1 MANCIIYYRFSTE
14 KQEKGDSIDRQVNE
28 CAGFAAAKGWTVIE
42 TVGDHGRSAYK
53 GEQISKGSL
62 GKLEQRIRAGE
73 YPKGTILLV
82 ERLDRLSRE
91 LPRKTQRWM
100 EDITDHGIQI
110 VVAHGGR
117 IFDSETLQD
126 DNSLIVI
133 MDLLMNAMVAHH
145 ESKQKAQRISSK
157 WTKKLAA
164 THQGVVLTKG
174 CPGWLEA
181 VGQGEGDHGTSFRII
196 PERAAVIHQCF
207 EWCAA
212 GDGLERIVNRLNAE
226 GVQPWG
232 RMGGGI
238 SMTHVKRW
246 IEGPSA
252 EGDFIPYYTN
262 RAKPNGERVVGY
274 YPRIVDAD
282 LVARA
287 RAGII
292 SRRRTG
298 GRRYVN
304 PYGNLFMGAMR
315 CARCSGKVVMVRG
328 VNSGTNNTKSPGYM
342 RCSNAA
348 LGRGCADR
356 SLYRLADFE
365 AAALQEMLHLAL
377 DDRFFQRADESLAA
391 TVALADVDKTVSDLE
406 EQLTNVT
413 NSMALVKDATP
424 LVARYDNINEA
435 LLTARTQRTAAA
447 DALRVAK
454 GATSGPEHMKR
465 VLSVQNALQS
475 DEPAMKLEARQRVHE
490 AIKAVVQMVVCDSK
504 DSYRGKPE
512 KTLTMILVGGA
523 VAIKFSN
530 KGEVLARVGVV
541 NQLDDPQ
548 MREGIM
554 SGAGHTVGQLDEL
567 ARRASSLPTP

>member
-1 MANCIIYYRFSTE
+1 MPNAIIYGRFSTP
-14 KQEKGDSIDRQVNE
+14 KQEQGDSLERQLRDLNAY
-28 CAGFAAAKGWTVIE
+28 CAAEGWPVVE
-42 TVGDHGRSAYK
+42 TIFDKGRSAYS
-53 GEQISKGSL
+53 GNHLAAGNLGSL
-62 GKLEQRIRAGE
+62 TARIMTGNV
-73 YPKGTILLV
+73 PDDCVLV
-82 ERLDRLSRE
+82 VEALDRLSRQGHDTAVDW
-91 LPRKTQRWM
+91 LKMITRQGVKVAVTTTRKLYDAQSWKGEILDTIEILMRA
-100 EDITDHGIQI
+100 DI
-110 VVAHGGR
+110 A
-117 IFDSETLQD
+117 FKESERKSQL
-126 DNSLIVI
+126 V
-133 MDLLMNAMVAHH
+133 
-145 ESKQKAQRISSK
+145 SSA
-157 WTKKLAA
+157 WRKKIAA
-164 THQGVVLTKG
+164 TQHGVVLTKG
-174 CPGWLEA
+174 CPGWLRPVE
-181 VGQGEGDHGTSFRII
+181 QGEGDQGTSFKVIAD
-196 PERAAVIHQCF
+196 RAEVVRRCF
-207 EWCAA
+207 EWSAA
-212 GDGLERIVNRLNAE
+212 GDGLERIVNRLNAD
-226 GVQPWG
+226 GVKPWG

-262 RAKPNGERVVGY
+262 RTKPNGERVVGY

-292 SRRRTG
+292 SRRGTG

-328 VNSGTNNTKSPGYM
+328 VNSGTNDKKSPGYM

-348 LGRGCADR
+348 LGRGCSDR
-356 SLYRLADFE
+356 SLYRLTEFE
-365 AAALQEMLHLAL
+365 AAALREMLHLAL

-391 TVALADVDKTVSDLE
+391 TVALANVDKVVTDLE

-424 LVARYDNINEA
+424 LVARYDSINEA
-435 LLTARTQRTAAA
+435 LLTARKQRTTAV

-504 DSYRGKPE
+504 DTYRGKPE

-530 KGEVLARVGVV
+530 RGEVLARVGVLD
-541 NQLDDPQ
+541 QLDDPQ
-548 MREGIM
+548 MREGVL
-554 SGAGHTVGQLDEL
+554 SGAGRTARQLDDL
-567 ARRASSLPTP
+567 TRRASSLPRP

>member
-1 MANCIIYYRFSTE
+1 MPNCIIYYRFSTE
-14 KQEKGDSIDRQVNE
+14 KQERGDSIERQLSD
-28 CAGFAAAKGWTVIE
+28 CTQFAEAQGWTVIE
-42 TVGDHGRSAYK
+42 TIGDHGRSAYK
-53 GEQISKGSL
+53 GEQISKGNL

-73 YPKGTILLV
+73 YPHGTILLV

-100 EDITDHGIQI
+100 EDITDHGMKI
-110 VVAHGGR
+110 VVANGGR
-117 IFDSETLQD
+117 VFDSETLQD
-126 DNSLIVI
+126 GNSLIVI

-145 ESKQKAQRISSK
+145 ESKQKATRVRSAWRAK
-157 WTKKLAA
+157 HEAA
-164 THQGVVLTKG
+164 KSGEVLTKG
-174 CPGWLEA
+174 CPGWLRPVA
-181 VGQGEGDHGTSFRII
+181 LGAGDQGTSFKII
-196 PERAAVIHQCF
+196 DERARVIRRCF
-207 EWCAA
+207 EWSAA

-226 GVQPWG
+226 GVKPWG
-232 RMGGGI
+232 RQGGGI

-252 EGDFIPYYTN
+252 EGDFIPYYASRTQ
-262 RAKPNGERVVGY
+262 PNGDRVVGY

-292 SRRRTG
+292 SRRGTG

-315 CARCSGKVVMVRG
+315 CAGCNGNVVMVRG
-328 VNSGTNNTKSPGYM
+328 INSGTSDKKSPGYM

-348 LGRGCADR
+348 LGRGCGDR

-391 TVALADVDKTVSDLE
+391 TVALADADKAVADLE

-424 LVARYDNINEA
+424 LVALYDGINEA
-435 LLTARTQRTAAA
+435 LLTAGKQRTAAV

-504 DSYRGKPE
+504 DTYRGKPE

-530 KGEVLARVGVV
+530 RGEVLARVGVV
-541 NQLDDPQ
+541 DQLNDPQ
-548 MREGIM
+548 MREGVL
-554 SGAGHTVGQLDEL
+554 SGAGQTAPQLDDL
-567 ARRASSLPTP
+567 ARRAGSLSRS